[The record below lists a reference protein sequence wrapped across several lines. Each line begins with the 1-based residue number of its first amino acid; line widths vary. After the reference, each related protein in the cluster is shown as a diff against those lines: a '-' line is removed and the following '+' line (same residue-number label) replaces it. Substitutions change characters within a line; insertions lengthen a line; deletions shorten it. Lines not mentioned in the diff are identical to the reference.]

1 MDSKRKP
8 IKKCGANQI
17 TADETIEDHAVAI
30 ANTAL
35 RPAVQAAFTLR
46 ECGRLYGKL
55 ELSGLV
61 DALTEQT
68 RASGEGNLKQAEAM
82 ITTQAHVLDAL
93 FNHLTRIAMNAEYL
107 DTADHYLKLAL
118 RAQSQCRATW
128 EAISTIQNPP
138 MAGYVAQANI
148 AHNQQINNEASTR
161 VGAGARKKGNPQNK
175 LLEQSK
181 HEPDQ
186 WLDGGTSKAAEG
198 ADSALETLGEVDR
211 TEVG

>member
-1 MDSKRKP
+1 MVSKRKST
-8 IKKCGANQI
+8 KKCSANQI
-17 TADETIEDHAVAI
+17 TADETNENQAVTI
-30 ANTAL
+30 ARAAL
-35 RPAVQAAFTLR
+35 RPTVQAAFTLR
-46 ECGRLYGKL
+46 ECGRLYGNV

-61 DALTEQT
+61 NALTEQT

-82 ITTQAHVLDAL
+82 LTTQAHVLDAL

-107 DTADHYLKLAL
+107 DTADRYLKLAL

-128 EAISTIQNPP
+128 EAISAIQNPP

-148 AHNQQINNEASTR
+148 AHNQQINNETSTR
-161 VGAGARKKGNPQNK
+161 AGARKKGNPKNK
-175 LLEQSK
+175 LLEQSR

-198 ADSALETLGEVDR
+198 ADSGLETLGEVDR
-211 TEVG
+211 SKVG